1 MFVQE
6 EKKLTTYLIESFVCL
21 NACNEQNE
29 KKKKK
34 KKKILFFLH
43 SSSLSL
49 FYSLK
54 YIKEKRRFKSIWIDL
69 NR

>member
-21 NACNEQNE
+21 NACNEQKE

-34 KKKILFFLH
+34 KKKKMMMLFSFIHHHYHYSIH
-43 SSSLSL
+43 SN
-49 FYSLK
+49 
-54 YIKEKRRFKSIWIDL
+54 I
-69 NR
+69 